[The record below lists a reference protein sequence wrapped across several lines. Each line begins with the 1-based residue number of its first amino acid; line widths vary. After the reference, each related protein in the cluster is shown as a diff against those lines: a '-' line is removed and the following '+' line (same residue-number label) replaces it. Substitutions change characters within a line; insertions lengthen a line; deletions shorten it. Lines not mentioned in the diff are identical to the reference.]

1 MWLFAFAFYDL
12 FKKKIQG
19 QLGDIKCLDPYLY
32 GGNGTLGGG
41 GNTLLHATHVSGQ
54 SGLVTDSRGDT
65 TQQGRHL
72 GTGLG
77 ESKQDRVVRCS
88 TGFYYTDFFEN

>member
-1 MWLFAFAFYDL
+1 MT
-12 FKKKIQG
+12 
-19 QLGDIKCLDPYLY
+19 KCLDPYLY